1 MDPRAVFITHRQEL
15 VAWLTYRVR
24 DAQLAQ
30 DLVQELF
37 VQFVENPTANL
48 VQDGRAYL
56 FRMARNLL
64 VDIAR
69 QSASRP
75 MTAMTDNEMASIEAT
90 SPGPEQTLAGRQQL
104 RHLADVLAEL
114 PALTQ
119 KIFVLNRVDELSYQ
133 QVADQLDIST
143 SSVQKHLARALAH
156 VMQRMKPQ

>member
-1 MDPRAVFITHRQEL
+1 M
-15 VAWLTYRVR
+15 AWLTYRVR

-37 VQFVENPTANL
+37 VQFVENPAANL

-75 MTAMTDNEMASIEAT
+75 MATLSDDEMASIETTA
-90 SPGPEQTLAGRQQL
+90 PGPEQMLAGRQRL
-104 RHLADVLAEL
+104 RHLAEVLAEL
-114 PALTQ
+114 PPLTQ
-119 KIFVLNRVDELSYQ
+119 RIFVLNRVDELSYQ
-133 QVADQLDIST
+133 QVADRLDIST

-156 VMQRMKPQ
+156 VMQRMKPH